1 MRVILN
7 SLPSLLRYDYYTL
20 YGRSL
25 TTRDVRDSQLQITLP
40 TASTV
45 AVSDEAAGSDRASS
59 ASSAGNKKKGQQH
72 KNQPNKNQ
80 PTKAQ
85 KIIEDNK
92 KKKLGECIDEETN
105 RLRHVEMRL
114 KQIPA
119 EQYADAIEAIDE
131 SLLNFTTP
139 AIRLDLLQRKLDHQ
153 RRYLRTL
160 RKKSTRT
167 HEEQAT
173 SEILQIGFFATLTEM
188 AHLENETDPF
198 TVKSKFMEELVDQ
211 KPLDKEGWYRFQVE
225 RINSRLPR
233 RERGTTDSR
242 ITDFIP
248 DPWQV
253 QFLDAVDQRHSI
265 IIVAPTASGKL
276 NLLHSP

>member
-1 MRVILN
+1 M
-7 SLPSLLRYDYYTL
+7 
-20 YGRSL
+20 

-40 TASTV
+40 TASSV
-45 AVSDEAAGSDRASS
+45 AVADEAAAADRGSS
-59 ASSAGNKKKGQQH
+59 ASSSGNKKKGQHH
-72 KNQPNKNQ
+72 KSQPNKAP

-85 KIIEDNK
+85 QIIEQNK

-105 RLRHVEMRL
+105 RLRHVELRL
-114 KQIPA
+114 KQLTA
-119 EQYADAIEAIDE
+119 EQYPEAIEVIDE
-131 SLLNFTTP
+131 SLLNFTTA
-139 AIRLDLLQRKLDHQ
+139 AIRLDLLQRKLDFQ

-160 RKKSTRT
+160 RKKSTLT

-173 SEILQIGFFATLTEM
+173 SELLQIGFFATLTEM
-188 AHLENETDPF
+188 AHLENEIDPF
-198 TVKSKFMEELVDQ
+198 KIKNKYMEELVDQ
-211 KPLDKEGWYRFQVE
+211 KPLDPEGWYRFQVE
-225 RINSRLPR
+225 KINSRLPR

-242 ITDFIP
+242 IADFIP

-276 NLLHSP
+276 HFLRSSPFHFIDCI